1 MKTFIFY
8 LAKKYIIGTINKV
21 LKEKKSDVQHITQTV
36 EIWIGRLEKMT
47 TQLKN
52 INSRISDGQITK
64 DELDE
69 SLQEIETLVKEF

>member
-21 LKEKKSDVQHITQTV
+21 LKEKKSDVQHNTQTV

>member
-1 MKTFIFY
+1 
-8 LAKKYIIGTINKV
+8 
-21 LKEKKSDVQHITQTV
+21 
-36 EIWIGRLEKMT
+36 MT